1 MKEGEDISMSEEH
14 THHVG
19 NYTHTHSA
27 EHDRIVL
34 QRLSRAIGH
43 LQKVREMVENGEDC
57 SDVLIQLAAV
67 RGALASTGKYI
78 LDEHICHCIVHAVE
92 SGDMKEVEDL
102 RKAISQFIN

>member
-27 EHDRIVL
+27 EHDRIVI
-34 QRLSRAIGH
+34 QRLSRAVGH

-67 RGALASTGKYI
+67 RSALNSTAKVI
-78 LDEHICHCIVHAVE
+78 LKDHLEHCI
-92 SGDMKEVEDL
+92 SEDGANTEEQL
-102 RKAISQFIN
+102 RALNDAIDKFMQ